1 MKENKANS
9 TDVIYNEEFFRSI
22 DVHEILPQQE
32 PFVMISTLVH
42 YEKDTAITETLIKEE
57 NLFVDNGF
65 FSGSGMIENI
75 AQTCA
80 ARIGFY
86 NIYILHCGVEVG
98 FIGAVS
104 KYEVRRLAPV
114 GSTIVTRIDIQEEI
128 FGMSLAKA
136 VVTLDG
142 EIIASAELKL
152 AVRPA
157 RPENQN

>member
-1 MKENKANS
+1 MECTEIKEL
-9 TDVIYNEEFFRSI
+9 
-22 DVHEILPQQE
+22 LPQIPPFMMVDELVKYE
-32 PFVMISTLVH
+32 PGEAETVFTVREDNVMLQDGVLSSAGL
-42 YEKDTAITETLIKEE
+42 
-57 NLFVDNGF
+57 
-65 FSGSGMIENI
+65 MENI
-75 AQTCA
+75 AQTSA
-80 ARIGFY
+80 ARIGY
-86 NIYILHCGVEVG
+86 YYKYILKEPVKIG

-142 EIIASAELKL
+142 EIIATAELKL